1 MRTAVG
7 GSLMTDTE
15 NLRAIYLIKR
25 VELLV
30 RTRLELLLR
39 GSGVT
44 AGQYAVLSLLALMPE
59 ASSAQIARSVGVTP
73 QTMAETITAF
83 ERQELIRREQSS
95 THKRILEITLTESGI
110 ALLKECDA
118 RARKAEAE
126 LFADLEPLD
135 VEQLRRILNKILSTE
150 GQKRA

>member
-1 MRTAVG
+1 MMVK
-7 GSLMTDTE
+7 E
-15 NLRAIYLIKR
+15 NLRVIYLIKR

-30 RTRLELLLR
+30 RTNLEANLR
-39 GSGVT
+39 ELGVT

-83 ERQELIRREQSS
+83 EREKLIRREQSS
-95 THKRILEITLTESGI
+95 THKRVLKISLTASGF

-118 RARKAEAE
+118 RASLAEAA
-126 LFADLEPLD
+126 LFAELELKD
-135 VEQLRRILNKILSTE
+135 VEKLRAILNLILSSE
-150 GQKRA
+150 ERSRA